1 MLAYDRPVHRDPL
14 FWLLLVALVAV
25 VGAVHNVGDLVL
37 AVVVQYA
44 VFGLVP
50 LAVRRRLRARD

>member
-1 MLAYDRPVHRDPL
+1 MLAYDRPVTRDPL

-25 VGAVHNVGDLVL
+25 VGAVHSVGDLVL

-44 VFGLVP
+44 VFGLVA
-50 LAVRRRLRARD
+50 LSIRRRVRARD